1 MVVEVKNMQINYPI
15 NPDWTTD
22 ELIEVVE
29 FYNQVALA
37 NEGGVDRESFLDA
50 YRSFK
55 QIVTSKSEEKQ
66 LSAVHDEQT
75 GYSTYRT
82 VQAALKS
89 NSKIIKL

>member
-1 MVVEVKNMQINYPI
+1 MQINYPI
-15 NPDWTTD
+15 NSDWTTQ
-22 ELIEVVE
+22 ELIDVVE

-37 NEGGVDRESFLDA
+37 NEGGVNREEFLDT
-50 YRSFK
+50 YRTYK

-66 LSAVHDEQT
+66 LNAVHDEQT

-89 NSKIIKL
+89 NSKIVKL

>member
-82 VQAALKS
+82 VQTALKS
-89 NSKIIKL
+89 NAKIIKL

>member
-1 MVVEVKNMQINYPI
+1 MQINYPI

-29 FYNQVALA
+29 FYNVVAQA
-37 NEGGVDRESFLDA
+37 NEGGVEREVFLDA
-50 YRSFK
+50 YRAFK

-66 LSAVHDEQT
+66 LNAVHDEQT

-82 VQAALKS
+82 VQVAMKS
-89 NSKIIKL
+89 SSKMIKL

>member
-37 NEGGVDRESFLDA
+37 NEGGVDRESF
-50 YRSFK
+50 
-55 QIVTSKSEEKQ
+55 
-66 LSAVHDEQT
+66 
-75 GYSTYRT
+75 
-82 VQAALKS
+82 
-89 NSKIIKL
+89 

>member
-1 MVVEVKNMQINYPI
+1 MQINYPI

-37 NEGGVDRESFLDA
+37 NEGGIDRAAFLDA
-50 YRSFK
+50 YRSYK

-66 LSAVHDEQT
+66 LNEVHDQQT

-82 VQAALKS
+82 VQTALKS
-89 NSKIIKL
+89 TAKILKL